1 MLNLSS
7 RKKSND
13 NKGSNGLYVHSNPPR
28 ILSVS
33 AAHVKQLIRNGDI
46 EKLEQIVLEGQ
57 GKKLIGEYSADYKT
71 RTFLKSVP
79 SLMSK
84 IALMHDSLNSDRLPE
99 LQSILDEEP
108 EKKKKLVMAK
118 DDSGVGLLHK
128 AVYYDLKSI
137 YRWLIDK
144 HPHLANVKDSEGRT
158 PYFYTLMCKDPV
170 VVQKLLIMAGAD
182 PNLQDYQGHTMKF
195 YSCHLQELELPNH
208 LKSGCGSR
216 KSTGSQDGLNYK
228 KSNIRIW
235 IHQRNMAN
243 LQQVIWSGHGPKLL
257 VEHSNN
263 PKMRKFLDAVPYI
276 MGLIKDVH
284 CDVQNGD
291 LDSLKNRVSPPVPVA
306 LLTAKDANGLTPLH
320 KAVGL
325 GKTDIAH
332 YIIDKIPESIN
343 AVDNEGRTPL
353 HYAALLKENPTL
365 FNDLISHGADESAL
379 DNKQKTAAY
388 YKTRHSE
395 IDTKILHVVP
405 ECPRGT
411 KEPSSFDWSL
421 LNCGGSNGLINGTVK
436 HKERSANEKGIK
448 DKLTMHGDSIK
459 SGNDEN
465 EPRSKDSTTSGVKTP
480 RDNPFGTTEP
490 HERHEDRVTQPEK
503 SIKGETSE
511 PANDLETDEAESG
524 LDVTDETAKNSENA
538 VQEPSTD
545 DNEPEAEAEAE
556 ENKETNEVLSINDEA
571 PAEETEEEN
580 NNELS
585 ERKDEGELE
594 ENDSSVIKIEQTDKI
609 VADEDLEQLETNKRS
624 PSATERPESTAK
636 STRPSSS
643 ISSSL
648 KAEEANHDQASP
660 EKNHDDGYNNDN
672 PHLVEDTE
680 GEGVIEGIVN
690 GEHEIETVNNEG
702 QKRPISEDN
711 DVRSL
716 IDSGNM
722 EQLAAL
728 VLNGHGE
735 KLMEEKCDNQEL
747 QTFLDNVPVYMSKIN
762 RIHVA
767 AREGN
772 LRDLQAALDRRK
784 FAVARDKISPHGA
797 TPLHVAVAFGRTSI
811 VRYLAGRF
819 PESLHIE
826 DDNGRTPLHYAAVL
840 RDNGHYY
847 NLLTHLGADNRAKD
861 KKGRTP
867 VYYTKTQTDFNHKD
881 MLRDFGAESEADD
894 MMNDKG
900 PIACGNAEENEENGQ
915 IDMPFFATEEGRYLA
930 SSLGDPLIKGLTE
943 VANKRPDD
951 PIAYLATYLYNFAHS
966 RDGPKSKGKIQE
978 GQRFQHLTH
987 GPGTGNQSIP
997 TTIDVVTVE
1006 PDESEAEIDSAFNN
1020 TTRDEHGQSMLHFA
1034 AARAHGRNALF
1045 QLLLETE
1052 INIAFRDELYRT
1064 ARDISI
1070 QANISENTVE
1080 IDRYVLHI
1088 ATNGDTNKLVELLLD
1103 GYDHITDIVDEDDA
1117 PIIDVV
1123 VKANQSE
1130 TVTFLQSILT
1140 FEEKRE
1146 RVHHSIRQGSIA
1158 DVMVLLAD
1166 ENDTGSGKL
1175 LAIGKNT
1182 YGRCSLHVAV
1192 LCQQEEIVDYLANTF
1207 KDTLRIGDNLER
1219 TALHYAMGVEK
1230 MESITRV
1237 LIKAGAKRVIKD
1249 LKGRQ
1254 PTYYFLNKSDILRLQ
1269 EEEETI

>member
-503 SIKGETSE
+503 SIKG
-511 PANDLETDEAESG
+511 
-524 LDVTDETAKNSENA
+524 
-538 VQEPSTD
+538 
-545 DNEPEAEAEAE
+545 
-556 ENKETNEVLSINDEA
+556 
-571 PAEETEEEN
+571 
-580 NNELS
+580 
-585 ERKDEGELE
+585 
-594 ENDSSVIKIEQTDKI
+594 
-609 VADEDLEQLETNKRS
+609 
-624 PSATERPESTAK
+624 
-636 STRPSSS
+636 
-643 ISSSL
+643 
-648 KAEEANHDQASP
+648 
-660 EKNHDDGYNNDN
+660 
-672 PHLVEDTE
+672 
-680 GEGVIEGIVN
+680 IVN

-894 MMNDKG
+894 MMNDKELTATDGSLIIG